1 MTITRQEYGIRAHK
15 TVIHNDTVYLAGMIA
30 EEAFLPLGEQMRRV
44 LIQMDERLARAGSSK
59 QKLLMVNIFCADMR
73 RIGELNE
80 AWDAWI
86 DKANAPARACVQGS
100 MTRPGWEVELTA
112 VAALD

>member
-1 MTITRQEYGIRAHK
+1 MTLTRQEYGVCAHK

-30 EEAFLPLGEQMRRV
+30 ETPFMSMKDQMAEV
-44 LIQMDERLARAGSSK
+44 LQQMCDRLERAGSSK
-59 QKLLMVNIFCADMR
+59 DKLIMVNIFCADMR
-73 RIGELNE
+73 RVGELNE

-86 DKANAPARACVQGS
+86 EPEIAPARACVEGRMS
-100 MTRPGWEVELTA
+100 RPGWEVELTA